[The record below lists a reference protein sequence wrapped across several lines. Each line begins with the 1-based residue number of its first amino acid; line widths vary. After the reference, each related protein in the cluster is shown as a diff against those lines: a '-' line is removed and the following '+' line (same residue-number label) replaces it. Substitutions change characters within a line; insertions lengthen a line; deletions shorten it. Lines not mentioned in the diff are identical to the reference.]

1 MKVYKNDCT
10 EIGLLMQ
17 KSKLRSPLKP
27 CFTLP
32 FILCEIWILVVSSM
46 CWLVRVQV
54 QGYYKKI
61 YENHDHE
68 KIEIQYAISCSKI
81 GKLFKK
87 LFIFYLP

>member
-61 YENHDHE
+61 YENHDGE
-68 KIEIQYAISCSKI
+68 KSNIQFHAQ
-81 GKLFKK
+81 KLANSLKNDSYFT
-87 LFIFYLP
+87 

>member
-32 FILCEIWILVVSSM
+32 FILCEIRILVVSSM

-54 QGYYKKI
+54 QGYYKKK
-61 YENHDHE
+61 YT
-68 KIEIQYAISCSKI
+68 KIMIMRNPIYAISCSKI

-87 LFIFYLP
+87 